1 MMARTV
7 TLTLVL
13 AAGSAVTPAH
23 AADCT
28 STTAIAQIAFTFIG
42 DSAVVNCFN
51 GTEQISRVPDIAN
64 CSAPCHAQVIQFAQ
78 DLGSVLTQQNC
89 TLDLTLIPAGI
100 IPPTFVDPLRAL
112 ADGGTNLTGLALQA
126 EVAALQAQCQHGN
139 ATNVCNTTQGQQIA
153 DDLGQYG
160 SVAMCLQQSVP
171 NTSITA
177 APAIRACNTPC
188 HNDTIAMLNRL
199 SADLKTQNC
208 SLALSSLPSAAQNNP
223 NITTIVN
230 ALSNTSVEGH
240 TVEAD
245 AFLLSS
251 SCATN
256 SSTDHCAYQMN
267 QLMSGSPSAQH
278 NVCVLLVK
286 GAFGA
291 CYCEYVQQQQVANKS
306 FYSAQALS
314 NLYCQGDRVPN
325 ACYSANGD
333 CASGGNTSYPTCV
346 SGGNSSNNHH
356 PDNGGSSGGHDSSQM
371 DAIIIS
377 VVLVVSLF
385 LAVFGSL
392 MYGRM
397 TSMTKLEALHALHR
411 LDNDDDDELLAVLD
425 DVGVTESHLNLKNP
439 VYEGEDDDFAP
450 SAGEDHS
457 HIYS

>member
-1 MMARTV
+1 MY
-7 TLTLVL
+7 
-13 AAGSAVTPAH
+13 H
-23 AADCT
+23 
-28 STTAIAQIAFTFIG
+28 
-42 DSAVVNCFN
+42 
-51 GTEQISRVPDIAN
+51 
-64 CSAPCHAQVIQFAQ
+64 
-78 DLGSVLTQQNC
+78 
-89 TLDLTLIPAGI
+89 TLD
-100 IPPTFVDPLRAL
+100 
-112 ADGGTNLTGLALQA
+112 TNM
-126 EVAALQAQCQHGN
+126 V
-139 ATNVCNTTQGQQIA
+139 QGQQIA
-153 DDLGQYG
+153 NDLGQYG
-160 SVAMCLQQSVP
+160 SVAMCLQQSGA
-171 NTSITA
+171 NTSITT

-188 HNDTIAMLNRL
+188 HNDTVAVSAPPCVGHIIFVLFQVMLSTVASLTKKPKRQLVCATCCGLVADPTTDIVCLGVHGTHICACHMYQMLNRL
-199 SADLKTQNC
+199 SADLKIQNC
-208 SLALSSLPSAAQNNP
+208 SLALSSLPPAAQNNP
-223 NITTIVN
+223 NMTTIVN
-230 ALSNTSVEGH
+230 ALTNTSVEGH

-256 SSTDHCAYQMN
+256 SSTNSSTDHCAYQMS
-267 QLMSGSPSAQH
+267 QLMNGSPSAQH

-306 FYSAQALS
+306 FYSAQTLS
-314 NLYCQGDRVPN
+314 NLYCQGDRIPN
-325 ACYSANGD
+325 ACYTTNGD
-333 CASGGNTSYPTCV
+333 CASGGNNTSYPTCV

-356 PDNGGSSGGHDSSQM
+356 PDNGGSSGGRDSSQM

-425 DVGVTESHLNLKNP
+425 DVGVTESHLNLKNA